1 MILIEVYNS
10 NKTVQN
16 IYIHSNMDYAI
27 KVGNQWR
34 NKEGVSSVSITNIN

>member
-1 MILIEVYNS
+1 MILIEVYKEDNS
-10 NKTVQN
+10 KQT

-34 NKEGVSSVSITNIN
+34 NKEGVLSVSIRKV

>member
-10 NKTVQN
+10 NNTVQN

-34 NKEGVSSVSITNIN
+34 IKEGVSSVSIKRV

>member
-1 MILIEVYNS
+1 MILIEVYKEDN
-10 NKTVQN
+10 NKQT

-34 NKEGVSSVSITNIN
+34 IKEGVSSVSIKRT

>member
-1 MILIEVYNS
+1 MILIEVHNT

-34 NKEGVSSVSITNIN
+34 NKEGVSSVSIKEC

>member
-1 MILIEVYNS
+1 MILIEVYKDNGS
-10 NKTVQN
+10 IQT

-34 NKEGVSSVSITNIN
+34 NKEGVSSVSIRKV